1 LLLNTPNNANYLKD
15 SSSNNITMTV
25 TGSASSSTTSPFFAS
40 TIRLTPSFLYSSEFD
55 EVTLNPIQNG
65 LAKREYRDGRYQ
77 VAGYFDEYT
86 GFQAI

>member
-1 LLLNTPNNANYLKD
+1 
-15 SSSNNITMTV
+15 MTAG
-25 TGSASSSTTSPFFAS
+25 T
-40 TIRLTPSFLYSSEFD
+40 RLTSEGILYTNGLDEISKTVISETATTVYAAEFD

-86 GFQAI
+86 GF